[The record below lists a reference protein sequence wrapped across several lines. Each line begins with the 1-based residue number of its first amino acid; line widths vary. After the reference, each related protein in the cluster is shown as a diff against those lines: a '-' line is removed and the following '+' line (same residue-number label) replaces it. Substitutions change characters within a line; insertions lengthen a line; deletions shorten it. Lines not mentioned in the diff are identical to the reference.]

1 MTTAPSRLRPA
12 LLALALL
19 AGCLYPPRSGGG
31 GFEALAVAEQ
41 GMFRRCKQPLAQHLC
56 AGADEAAQA
65 RCLQTQALT
74 YARRSD
80 KMRRRWLEL
89 NQCPA
94 AVIDGPEPATA
105 AVEPRSEEA
114 RVATAA
120 PAPAPEAAPAPAV
133 AAAPVPALL
142 PSGAACQRSAA
153 CESDLCVRG
162 VCVALAMIE
171 IGKPVQAQPARV
183 AVAAAG
189 PSPAAVVAEEDSTP
203 DEPEPAPAE
212 QPAPPAEEVR
222 KPAAPIGK
230 VTEPAKKPAEPVVAA
245 VERLPPGPR
254 MSNGNSAA
262 DQLRGAIVQHEA
274 EMKRCVER
282 QLKLVPD
289 LRAEGTLVLEINA
302 SGRVT
307 QAALRGERL
316 QGTPLENCMRAIAA
330 RWVFPRTA
338 RAYAVE
344 APLKVSGVEDRRN

>member
-1 MTTAPSRLRPA
+1 MTTAPSIRPA

-19 AGCLYPPRSGGG
+19 AGCLYPPRTGGG
-31 GFEALAVAEQ
+31 GFEALPVVEQ

-94 AVIDGPEPATA
+94 TVIDGPEQPTA
-105 AVEPRSEEA
+105 AAEPKADETI
-114 RVATAA
+114 ATAA
-120 PAPAPEAAPAPAV
+120 PAPAPEEAPAV
-133 AAAPVPALL
+133 AATPAPALL

-171 IGKPVQAQPARV
+171 IGKAVQTPPARV
-183 AVAAAG
+183 ALAAVGPAPAAA
-189 PSPAAVVAEEDSTP
+189 VEEDSTP

-212 QPAPPAEEVR
+212 QPAPPVAEVR
-222 KPAAPIGK
+222 KPVAAVAK
-230 VTEPAKKPAEPVVAA
+230 VTEPTKKPAEPAA
-245 VERLPPGPR
+245 VAQERLPPGPR
-254 MSNGNSAA
+254 MSSGNSAA